1 MILYDP
7 DPMQLLN
14 QEPPNYINIK
24 LPSGGLILAKPAGN
38 YEMQIVSISST
49 DPQDF
54 INSRYQ
60 PGKTLKMQFTFD
72 NNQN

>member
-14 QEPPNYINIK
+14 QEPPNYITIK

-38 YEMQIVSISST
+38 YEMQIISISST

-60 PGKTLKMQFTFD
+60 PGNMLKMQFALD
-72 NNQN
+72 NIQN